1 MHKLITSLSLSVRL
15 LTTGLLPFFYLLI
28 VNFLIGQ
35 NVMIMVKI
43 KMASIGR
50 RYATSN
56 WYDDMMKKWKWRMC
70 LLQWLCSISK
80 FRIWNQKC
88 QPWLPSPCFTPMLVS
103 FTSFSPPSIGSG
115 EMPTCPSRLWM
126 AHELG
131 PPADL
136 RPGAPEAQKQEAIIP
151 RWVKDPYYHD
161 I

>member
-1 MHKLITSLSLSVRL
+1 MLKTVKNGSGIRVDPPPPAFSKFPHFPFFWGVTSL
-15 LTTGLLPFFYLLI
+15 
-28 VNFLIGQ
+28 
-35 NVMIMVKI
+35 I